1 MREFRQGREC
11 RVLEQE
17 CPYADRESYKD
28 SCGHCLLHNAAE
40 VMLEHIRKKEQ
51 QHAKETN

>member
-28 SCGHCLLHNAAE
+28 SCEHCLLHNAAE
-40 VMLEHIRKKEQ
+40 VMLDHIRKKEQ

>member
-1 MREFRQGREC
+1 MRAFRQGREC

-28 SCGHCLLHNAAE
+28 SCGHCLIYNAAE
-40 VMLEHIRKKEQ
+40 VMLERIREKER